1 MFPTPSVAL
10 SPGPY
15 SSAGENP
22 CVVGVQRMC
31 SAGLS
36 RGADIPGDQGGL
48 PGGRAPWREGS
59 LEEGLFEQEE
69 LLTGWQWDQRVRL
82 AEATAGTEALQ
93 VERRLGWN
101 EAVWLG

>member
-1 MFPTPSVAL
+1 
-10 SPGPY
+10 
-15 SSAGENP
+15 
-22 CVVGVQRMC
+22 MC

-69 LLTGWQWDQRVRL
+69 LLTGWQWGSESASGRGHSRYRGP
-82 AEATAGTEALQ
+82 AGGEEVGL
-93 VERRLGWN
+93 E
-101 EAVWLG
+101 